1 MGPLPMAGDAGG
13 GEGEASGLSVLLG
26 SAVLLQRD
34 AGFAKGSCC
43 TAAVCFCQRVLSR
56 VQVALQGSCSSTVSD
71 MADLF
76 KFISFFFP
84 PLC

>member
-1 MGPLPMAGDAGG
+1 MGPLPMAGDAEGG
-13 GEGEASGLSVLLG
+13 GRGRHRGCLCCW
-26 SAVLLQRD
+26 AVLCCCKGTQGLQRD
-34 AGFAKGSCC
+34 P
-43 TAAVCFCQRVLSR
+43 AAVCFSQRVLSR

-76 KFISFFFP
+76 RFISFFFP